1 MNLAEYHAE
10 DLRGLV
16 AAIDEHGIFDPG
28 EREAWDEEID
38 DAEGDCGSL
47 MSLNQALLNAMDDR
61 DGIETV
67 IDEHTNPET
76 DAFV

>member
-1 MNLAEYHAE
+1 MSLGELYAE

-16 AAIDEHGIFDPG
+16 DVMDQRGIFRPG

-38 DAEGDCGSL
+38 DAEGDYESL
-47 MSLNQALLNAMDDR
+47 MSLNQALLDAMDDR

-76 DAFV
+76 KQFV